1 MNKKNLSS
9 LLKDFLFPVAV
20 IIFILLFAPLFLLP
34 KIQQVLDLKEEIEKQ
49 EKEITKLSQKLADL
63 QTLSEA
69 ELFNS
74 SSLLLETLPAGKDY
88 FKMLSLM
95 KKMFS
100 DNNVFLRSFSFSPG
114 IISTSSASP
123 DTSALGSMQI
133 DTTYSTP
140 SFNDFKNFAMAIEK
154 FLPLM
159 NIDSV
164 SLGFKTASQSADL
177 PGFEGAMLLKGFFSS
192 LPKTLGRPESPLPKI
207 SNSDQ
212 KLIEELQTY
221 RRYQPEIVSGEVVSV
236 GRENP
241 FSP

>member
-1 MNKKNLSS
+1 MNEKNLSS

-20 IIFILLFAPLFLLP
+20 ITLILLFAPLFLLP
-34 KIQQVLDLKEEIEKQ
+34 KIQQVLDLKEEIKKQ
-49 EKEITKLSQKLADL
+49 ENEITKLSQKLADL

-74 SSLLLETLPAGKDY
+74 SSLLLETLPVEKDY
-88 FKMLSLM
+88 FKMLSII
-95 KKMFS
+95 KKVFS
-100 DNNVFLRSFSFSPG
+100 DNNVYLKTFSFSPG
-114 IISTSSASP
+114 IVSTPSASP
-123 DTSALGSMQI
+123 ETSALGSMQI
-133 DTTYSTP
+133 DTTYNTP
-140 SFNDFKNFAMAIEK
+140 TFNDFKNFATEVEK
-154 FLPLM
+154 FLPLI

-164 SLGFKTASQSADL
+164 SLGFKTASQSAGL

-212 KLIEELQTY
+212 KLIEEL
-221 RRYQPEIVSGEVVSV
+221 RAFGRYQPEIVSGESVLV